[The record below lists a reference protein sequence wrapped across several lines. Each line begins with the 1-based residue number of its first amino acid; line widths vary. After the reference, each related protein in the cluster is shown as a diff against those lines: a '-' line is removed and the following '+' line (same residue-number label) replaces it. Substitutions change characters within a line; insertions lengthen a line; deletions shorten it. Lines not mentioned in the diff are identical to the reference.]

1 MSFPPTGLLKPS
13 IQAHG
18 ILSIVTHGRGKPHKG
33 TTLLWVGEL
42 TYSFTPV
49 CIFLCHGVACRNLH
63 FFSEGQFFTV
73 QGISFREDAI
83 NLGLTSE

>member
-18 ILSIVTHGRGKPHKG
+18 IPSIVTHGRGKPRKG
-33 TTLLWVGEL
+33 TMLLRVGEL
-42 TYSFTPV
+42 TYAFTPV

-63 FFSEGQFFTV
+63 FFRV
-73 QGISFREDAI
+73 RVSFLLCRASV
-83 NLGLTSE
+83 LGKMQLTLA

>member
-18 ILSIVTHGRGKPHKG
+18 IPSIVTHGRGKPRKG
-33 TTLLWVGEL
+33 TMLLRVGEL
-42 TYSFTPV
+42 TYAFTPV

>member
-1 MSFPPTGLLKPS
+1 MSPLPAGLLKPS

-33 TTLLWVGEL
+33 TTLLRVGEL
-42 TYSFTPV
+42 PYSFTPV
-49 CIFLCHGVACRNLH
+49 CIFLCHGIACRNLH